1 MVAFGQLAR
10 CQQADLITTKGRA
23 FVRSCVLS
31 GYTMYGLTENLLEP
45 AGTGEGGKRSRL
57 R

>member
-23 FVRSCVLS
+23 FVRIKWIHHVWFD
-31 GYTMYGLTENLLEP
+31 
-45 AGTGEGGKRSRL
+45 
-57 R
+57 